1 MHTIVSGRTAHLTV
15 TVLLVLLVGGCA
27 GQDAN
32 QAATPQPA
40 TSTAAPTTAAP
51 TTTTVPPLT
60 ADEVAWLKALPKLDA
75 KISKAMEGR
84 LDLTIA
90 KMRSLADAYRSCT
103 RELRRMGA
111 PSDRLQPVYVL
122 AKKGCREY
130 DKGARCW
137 DTAARLGY
145 TFVGSAAER
154 KSQQAIDCAFDTGRK
169 GTEVLVDAL
178 NKGDEIKAEV
188 G

>member
-1 MHTIVSGRTAHLTV
+1 MPASTRRSTVCLTATIA
-15 TVLLVLLVGGCA
+15 LVLLVGGCG
-27 GQDAN
+27 GQAEE
-32 QAATPQPA
+32 
-40 TSTAAPTTAAP
+40 STAAQATTSTVAP

-60 ADEVAWLKALPKLDA
+60 AKELAWLKALPKLDA
-75 KISKAMEGR
+75 KISKEMKGR
-84 LDLTIA
+84 LDLTIS
-90 KMRSLADAYRSCT
+90 KMRSLAEAYRSCT

-145 TFVGSAAER
+145 TSVGSAEER
-154 KSQQAIDCAFDTGRK
+154 KSRQAIDCAFYA
-169 GTEVLVDAL
+169 GTRGTKLVVDAL
-178 NKGDEIKAEV
+178 DKGDEIKAEF